1 MPRNSFKSVTGRP
14 SPMAKTARP
23 RRGALGRKRRA
34 YRRAGTRRQR
44 QRLRP
49 GAGAIIKTLSL
60 EGRSASPTRWR
71 GAGAVE
77 RVGLENRSTGNC
89 TVGSN
94 PTLSDSQ
101 GPDHVAKVISGSR
114 VPHESN
120 ANQGPPLLQWGGGCR
135 RKATGLLEAL
145 GSGVHCLSQYRK
157 PRMCARIRRRSG
169 ADLRDRI

>member
-23 RRGALGRKRRA
+23 GRGAPGRKRRA
-34 YRRAGTRRQR
+34 YRRAGHRRQR

-49 GAGAIIKTLSL
+49 GAEAIIRAGSF

-120 ANQGPPLLQWGGGCR
+120 AKLGPPLLQWGGGCR
-135 RKATGLLEAL
+135 RKATGRLEAL
-145 GSGVHCLSQYRK
+145 GIGVRCLNQYRK
-157 PRMCARIRRRSG
+157 PRMRLRIPRRSS